1 MRLFPPKSGPKHTFH
16 NFQLIEL
23 LRLRFVRRS
32 SLLPPPSAVGRR
44 SFSLMRKFMNIFY
57 KMNSVWRGIPCKM
70 IDRLFG
76 FLSAYLQGSC
86 SASAALHGQLAG
98 LLITVARPRSMAIY
112 IILIFTRR
120 PCGVRAR
127 GSRLQKPQ
135 DCCAP
140 MLLFNDRLPTA
151 HLTTPCPLNQRRR
164 PPPPLAWRGIESR
177 ANSPPRVG

>member
-32 SLLPPPSAVGRR
+32 SLLPPPSAVGTR
-44 SFSLMRKFMNIFY
+44 SFSLMRKFMNIFLQ
-57 KMNSVWRGIPCKM
+57 NELSVWRGIPCRK

-86 SASAALHGQLAG
+86 SAGAALHGQLAG

-127 GSRLQKPQ
+127 GSRL
-135 DCCAP
+135 
-140 MLLFNDRLPTA
+140 
-151 HLTTPCPLNQRRR
+151 
-164 PPPPLAWRGIESR
+164 
-177 ANSPPRVG
+177 

>member
-32 SLLPPPSAVGRR
+32 SLLPHPSAVGTR

-57 KMNSVWRGIPCKM
+57 KMNSASGGAYPVGRL
-70 IDRLFG
+70 IDLMSF
-76 FLSAYLQGSC
+76 SAYLQGSC
-86 SASAALHGQLAG
+86 SAGAALHGQLAG

-127 GSRLQKPQ
+127 GSRL
-135 DCCAP
+135 
-140 MLLFNDRLPTA
+140 
-151 HLTTPCPLNQRRR
+151 
-164 PPPPLAWRGIESR
+164 
-177 ANSPPRVG
+177 